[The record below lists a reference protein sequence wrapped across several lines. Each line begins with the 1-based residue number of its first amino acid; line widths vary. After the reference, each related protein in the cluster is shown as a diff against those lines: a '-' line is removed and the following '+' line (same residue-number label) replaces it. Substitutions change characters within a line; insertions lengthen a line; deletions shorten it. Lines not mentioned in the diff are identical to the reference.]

1 MAGINSIGISI
12 ATIQAIIP
20 TGLGD
25 GRGHGIMGA
34 IGVAGGGSP
43 PRPFQLLFFKNYL
56 TTLLKQI

>member
-1 MAGINSIGISI
+1 MEIGTLVDMVGINSIGISI

-34 IGVAGGGSP
+34 IGVAGG
-43 PRPFQLLFFKNYL
+43 R
-56 TTLLKQI
+56 